1 MADDTETPSLSAA
14 RRIAHVAPLTTL
26 LEKVH
31 ASHTALIIVD
41 MQNDFCASDGSV
53 ANGGRDVS
61 HVQEMAKRLPELIEL
76 ARQAGV
82 LVVFVRCAYST
93 DDNRYLSDVWLEQAA
108 RRQGS
113 GYTLAPVCQE
123 GTRGGDYY
131 GDVRPAAG
139 DMIVT
144 KHRYSAF
151 HGTDLEVIL
160 RSHGVRTVVLTGVS
174 THVCVETTAREAF
187 VRDYYTVVVA
197 DGSAA
202 YSQQEHET
210 ALKLIDR
217 FFGEITTI
225 DHLRPLW
232 PLRNSGFRPKPRRPS
247 IGKAPV

>member
-26 LEKVH
+26 QEKVH
-31 ASHTALIIVD
+31 ALHTALIVVD
-41 MQNDFCASDGSV
+41 MQNDFCASDGFV

-61 HVQEMAKRLPELIEL
+61 HVQEMAKRLPELIEF

-139 DMIVT
+139 DIIVT

-160 RSHGVRTVVLTGVS
+160 RSH
-174 THVCVETTAREAF
+174 AF
-187 VRDYYTVVVA
+187 GR
-197 DGSAA
+197 SC
-202 YSQQEHET
+202 
-210 ALKLIDR
+210 
-217 FFGEITTI
+217 
-225 DHLRPLW
+225 
-232 PLRNSGFRPKPRRPS
+232 
-247 IGKAPV
+247 

>member
-1 MADDTETPSLSAA
+1 MADDAETPSRVGGTPYCACRA
-14 RRIAHVAPLTTL
+14 FDDIDREGAV
-26 LEKVH
+26 
-31 ASHTALIIVD
+31 SHTALIIVD
-41 MQNDFCASDGSV
+41 MQNDFCATDGFV
-53 ANGGRDVS
+53 AMGGRDVS

-76 ARQAGV
+76 ARQADV

-123 GTRGGDYY
+123 GTRGGEFY
-131 GDVRPAAG
+131 GDVRPAEG
-139 DMIVT
+139 DIIVT

-174 THVCVETTAREAF
+174 THVCVETTAGRGIRARLLYGGCRRRF
-187 VRDYYTVVVA
+187 
-197 DGSAA
+197 GSLFAA
-202 YSQQEHET
+202 GTET

-225 DHLRPLW
+225 DHLRRLW
-232 PLRNSGFRPKPRRPS
+232 PLCNSGFRPKPRRPAT
-247 IGKAPV
+247 GNAPI

>member
-1 MADDTETPSLSAA
+1 M
-14 RRIAHVAPLTTL
+14 
-26 LEKVH
+26 
-31 ASHTALIIVD
+31 SHTALIVVD
-41 MQNDFCASDGSV
+41 MQNDFCASDGFV

-123 GTRGGDYY
+123 GTRGGEYY
-131 GDVRPAAG
+131 GDVRPVEG
-139 DMIVT
+139 DIIVT

-202 YSQQEHET
+202 YLQQEHET

-225 DHLRPLW
+225 DHLRRLW
-232 PLRNSGFRPKPRRPS
+232 PLCNSGFRPKPRRPAT
-247 IGKAPV
+247 GNAPI